1 MQQCGKIEL
10 KMYPQLRKQQ
20 LQWNFTTDSRIC
32 MVKERLD
39 PFKIESGNL
48 NERKAGKSLLLSYM
62 EHQFQ
67 Q

>member
-1 MQQCGKIEL
+1 
-10 KMYPQLRKQQ
+10 
-20 LQWNFTTDSRIC
+20 